1 MKFTEKLV
9 LVTGLIFLL
18 ANVAGLGTAV
28 AKGTA
33 DGTGAVANP
42 DLVTKDY
49 IDAWNFPT
57 DDSRSESSGSMIV
70 EDDRERMISN
80 DTDEYKRAWNL
91 PNENGKKTVP
101 APKSKPR
108 RPTAPPP
115 SDTDEYINGWTFE

>member
-18 ANVAGLGTAV
+18 ANVAAAGTA
-28 AKGTA
+28 
-33 DGTGAVANP
+33 AVANP